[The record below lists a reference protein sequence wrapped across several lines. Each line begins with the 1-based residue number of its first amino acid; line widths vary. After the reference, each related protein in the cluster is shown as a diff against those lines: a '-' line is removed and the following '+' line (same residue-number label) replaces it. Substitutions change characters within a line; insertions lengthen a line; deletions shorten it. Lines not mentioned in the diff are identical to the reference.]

1 MKRIVL
7 GISVLLMLV
16 QNGFSRTD
24 VEYDKIIS
32 DQTTE
37 VWKQIW
43 RCNKATMNHLSTA
56 NVNICLKAVKLE
68 KKNNFKEEEIKIT
81 YLNIGVMYDNQ
92 GDKLNAYKYYM
103 KSAKLGNTRA
113 QQNLSIMCKQDPW
126 ACK

>member
-43 RCNKATMNHLSTA
+43 RCNKATMNHSSTA